1 MQCSISFAVQ
11 VFKNS
16 SMSSLIPE
24 PSLVI
29 SPNLAATIGL
39 EEATLLSYL
48 SAVKEHLPSEHKRGF
63 SWYQLQAD
71 VIAKQLPFWRPTDI
85 QRVSESLRDKGVLL
99 VGSAPLS
106 ESGQLIFAFNEACA
120 TAPEPEQ
127 KSVGQPTSDSK
138 RANRISP
145 AWQPDETVLQ
155 LLAQR
160 GVPGSFATDQVA
172 EFVHYWHERG
182 EARHAW
188 GNRFINHVLR
198 EWRQFEQTQNQHK
211 HMDLDQDADRQP
223 DLISGSWTPSSDA
236 MEILE
241 NHAEIPRSFILEAVP
256 EFILYWRET
265 GDKSNTWNARFIN
278 HIRRQWSRFQ
288 HTIENDVDPKPIS
301 ADWRPNPDVYDILA
315 LARIDTQFAR
325 DRVKEFIVYW
335 QDRNEVRPSW
345 NSTFIHYVKQQWLQ
359 AHSSGSHSTR
369 DTSLSHE
376 LSDRSWAG

>member
-1 MQCSISFAVQ
+1 
-11 VFKNS
+11 
-16 SMSSLIPE
+16 MSSLIPE

-48 SAVKEHLPSEHKRGF
+48 SAVKEHLPSQQKQGF
-63 SWYQLQAD
+63 SWYQLQAAS
-71 VIAKQLPFWRPTDI
+71 IAKQLPFWQPEDI

-106 ESGQLIFAFNEACA
+106 ESGELLFAFNEACA
-120 TAPEPEQ
+120 SSPKPRPSPANQPAPENN
-127 KSVGQPTSDSK
+127 K

-145 AWQPDETVLQ
+145 AWQPDRTVLQ

-160 GVPGSFATDQVA
+160 GVPDNFATEQVV

-188 GNRFINHVLR
+188 GNKFVNHVLR

-211 HMDLDQDADRQP
+211 NMDLDQDADRQP
-223 DLISGSWTPSSDA
+223 DLISESWRPSSDA

-265 GDKSNTWNARFIN
+265 GDRSTTWNARFIN
-278 HIRRQWSRFQ
+278 HIKRQWSRFQ
-288 HTIENDVDPKPIS
+288 HTIENDIDPKPIS
-301 ADWRPNPDVYDILA
+301 ADWRPNPDVFDILA

-345 NSTFIHYVKQQWLQ
+345 NSTFIHYIKQQWLQ
-359 AHSSGSHSTR
+359 AHSKGSHSTR

>member
-1 MQCSISFAVQ
+1 
-11 VFKNS
+11 
-16 SMSSLIPE
+16 MSSLIPE

-29 SPNLAATIGL
+29 SANLAATIGL

-48 SAVKEHLPSEHKRGF
+48 SAVKEHLPSQQKQGF
-63 SWYQLQAD
+63 SWYQLQAGS
-71 VIAKQLPFWRPTDI
+71 IARQLPFWQPEDI
-85 QRVSESLRDKGVLL
+85 QRVSESLRDKGILL

-106 ESGQLIFAFNEACA
+106 ESGELLFAFNEACA
-120 TAPEPEQ
+120 SSPKPSSSPTNPSAPENN
-127 KSVGQPTSDSK
+127 K

-145 AWQPDETVLQ
+145 AWQPDSTVLQ

-160 GVPGSFATDQVA
+160 GVPNNFATDQVA

-188 GNRFINHVLR
+188 GNKFVNHVLR
-198 EWRQFEQTQNQHK
+198 EWRQFEQSQNQHK
-211 HMDLDQDADRQP
+211 NMDLDQDADRQP
-223 DLISGSWTPSSDA
+223 DLISEGWRPSSDA

-265 GDKSNTWNARFIN
+265 GDRSTTWNARFIN
-278 HIRRQWSRFQ
+278 HIKRQWSRFQ
-288 HTIENDVDPKPIS
+288 HTIENDIDPKPIS
-301 ADWRPNPDVYDILA
+301 ADWHPNPDVYDILA

-345 NSTFIHYVKQQWLQ
+345 NSTFIHYIKQQWLQ
-359 AHSSGSHSTR
+359 AHSTGSHSTR
-369 DTSLSHE
+369 DSSLSHE

>member
-1 MQCSISFAVQ
+1 
-11 VFKNS
+11 
-16 SMSSLIPE
+16 MSSLIPE

-39 EEATLLSYL
+39 EEAILLSYL
-48 SAVKEHLPSEHKRGF
+48 SSAKEHLKAQQQQDF
-63 SWYQLQAD
+63 DWYQLDA
-71 VIAKQLPFWRPTDI
+71 AHLTKHLPFWKPGDI

-106 ESGQLIFAFNEACA
+106 ESGELRFAFNEACA
-120 TAPEPEQ
+120 TAPVRSAKPVQ
-127 KSVGQPTSDSK
+127 QTPPDNSR

-145 AWQPDETVLQ
+145 GWQPDDTVMQ

-160 GVPGSFATDQVA
+160 GVPGNFAMEQVA

-188 GNRFINHVLR
+188 GNRFVTHVLR
-198 EWRQFEQTQNQHK
+198 EWRQYEQAQHQ
-211 HMDLDQDADRQP
+211 HNNIDLDSERQP
-223 DLISGSWTPSSDA
+223 DLISESWVPSSDA

-241 NHAEIPRSFILEAVP
+241 QHAEIPRSFILEAVP
-256 EFILYWRET
+256 EFVLYWRET
-265 GDKSNTWNARFIN
+265 GERSNTWNARFIS

-288 HTIENDVDPKPIS
+288 HTIENDVDPKPI
-301 ADWRPNPDVYDILA
+301 DPEWKPNPDVYDILA

-345 NSTFIHYVKQQWLQ
+345 NSTFIHYIKQQWLQ
-359 AHSSGSHSTR
+359 AHSSGGHSTR